1 MADSEPGWLRR
12 TLGGFLRLVDA
23 TRRLVLNVLFLLIVV
38 VLVVALFTSSR
49 PRLSENTAL
58 VVVLRG
64 DLVEQYSGS
73 AREAQLAEALGGV
86 ERETQL
92 RDVVAVLDAA
102 ARDPNIARAVLIL
115 DDLGSAGMAKLN
127 EVAAALER
135 FRSAGKQ
142 ILAWGSQMSQAQYY
156 LAAHA
161 DQVYLHPSGAVL
173 LTGLGGYRN
182 YYRDALDRLG
192 VTVNVFRVGKY
203 KSFVEPF
210 VNNAPSR
217 EAQEA
222 ESFWL
227 NDAWTS
233 YTAQVEQARKLPT
246 GALGRMIDELPVRLG
261 AAGGDLAKLALSEKL
276 VDALMTRDEL
286 RALLIKRGAEDP
298 AHKTFRQVSFQE
310 YRYGLPDSGDR
321 STQVAVVVVQG
332 DIVDGDAPQGAIG
345 GRSTAELIRHAR
357 DDDTVKALVLR
368 VDSPGG
374 SAFGAE
380 LIRREL
386 EITRKAG
393 KPVIVSMS
401 DVAASG
407 GYWVST
413 SSDEVLAD
421 PATIT
426 GSIGVFG
433 LVPTFDKTLDKLGVH
448 TGGVTT
454 TWLAGGPDLRRP
466 LDPRFGQVIQASV
479 GHIYQEFLARAAASR
494 HATAEQIEEVA
505 QGRVWTG
512 RQAHE
517 RHLVDGFGGLAA
529 AIHDAA
535 QHAKLTPGFRTMY
548 IELEPKGLTRLL
560 DLFAQGAARAALQ
573 VVGPVPTGLLFG
585 ADAPA
590 AGVGA
595 DFKRLLSNGLTPRVL
610 AHCLCQAP

>member
-38 VLVVALFTSSR
+38 VLAVALFTSSR

-86 ERETQL
+86 ERATQL

-102 ARDPNIARAVLIL
+102 ARDTNIALA
-115 DDLGSAGMAKLN
+115 
-127 EVAAALER
+127 E
-135 FRSAGKQ
+135 Q

-173 LTGLGGYRN
+173 LTGLGEYRN

-233 YTAQVEQARKLPT
+233 YTGQVEQARKLPT

-413 SSDEVLAD
+413 SADEVLAD

>member
-38 VLVVALFTSSR
+38 VLAVALFTSSR

-115 DDLGSAGMAKLN
+115 DDMGSAGMAKLN

-233 YTAQVEQARKLPT
+233 YTGQVEQARKLPT

-560 DLFAQGAARAALQ
+560 DLFAPGAARAALQ

>member
-23 TRRLVLNVLFLLIVV
+23 TRRLVVNVLFLLIVV
-38 VLVVALFTSSR
+38 VLAVALFTSSR

-115 DDLGSAGMAKLN
+115 DDMGSAGMAKLN

-276 VDALMTRDEL
+276 VDALITRDEL

-413 SSDEVLAD
+413 SADEVLAD

-535 QHAKLTPGFRTMY
+535 QHAKLTPGFRTTY

-573 VVGPVPTGLLFG
+573 VVGPVPAGLLFG

-590 AGVGA
+590 AGLGA
-595 DFKRLLSNGLTPRVL
+595 DFKRVLSNGLTPRVL

>member
-1 MADSEPGWLRR
+1 
-12 TLGGFLRLVDA
+12 
-23 TRRLVLNVLFLLIVV
+23 
-38 VLVVALFTSSR
+38 
-49 PRLSENTAL
+49 
-58 VVVLRG
+58 
-64 DLVEQYSGS
+64 
-73 AREAQLAEALGGV
+73 
-86 ERETQL
+86 
-92 RDVVAVLDAA
+92 
-102 ARDPNIARAVLIL
+102 
-115 DDLGSAGMAKLN
+115 
-127 EVAAALER
+127 
-135 FRSAGKQ
+135 
-142 ILAWGSQMSQAQYY
+142 
-156 LAAHA
+156 
-161 DQVYLHPSGAVL
+161 
-173 LTGLGGYRN
+173 
-182 YYRDALDRLG
+182 
-192 VTVNVFRVGKY
+192 
-203 KSFVEPF
+203 
-210 VNNAPSR
+210 
-217 EAQEA
+217 
-222 ESFWL
+222 
-227 NDAWTS
+227 
-233 YTAQVEQARKLPT
+233 
-246 GALGRMIDELPVRLG
+246 
-261 AAGGDLAKLALSEKL
+261 
-276 VDALMTRDEL
+276 
-286 RALLIKRGAEDP
+286 
-298 AHKTFRQVSFQE
+298 
-310 YRYGLPDSGDR
+310 
-321 STQVAVVVVQG
+321 
-332 DIVDGDAPQGAIG
+332 
-345 GRSTAELIRHAR
+345 
-357 DDDTVKALVLR
+357 
-368 VDSPGG
+368 
-374 SAFGAE
+374 
-380 LIRREL
+380 
-386 EITRKAG
+386 
-393 KPVIVSMS
+393 VIVSMS

-413 SSDEVLAD
+413 SADEVLAD

-573 VVGPVPTGLLFG
+573 MVGPVPTGLLFG

-595 DFKRLLSNGLTPRVL
+595 DFKRLLSDGVTPRVL